1 MVQHSSLSCIAIDNR
16 LMNLTDFS
24 FDQEKVLAFLQW
36 LDTSFPADP
45 SVSAPKLWCKF
56 GSSLG
61 NVLLMN
67 WVLRQYASPGMMD
80 RDGPI
85 FLRPWHLPWA
95 SECGLKGVLEPAS
108 CHHNYRWLVDNVM
121 LILKVGPFHLQVFR
135 WILQSWLRTH
145 CCLSASWFACMA
157 WLQIPMCPGQK
168 SWPSPNWGGNWGV
181 AQNLSSRLSTLILV
195 TTSSCSLTVCFL
207 QKDGLGPLVPMQCGF
222 APTNSRHFS
231 RQGYYP

>member
-85 FLRPWHLPWA
+85 FLRPWHLPCA

-108 CHHNYRWLVDNVM
+108 CHHNYRWLLDNVM
-121 LILKVGPFHLQVFR
+121 LILKVLFIFRFLGEFYNHGSGHIAVSQPADLHAWHDYRSRCARDRKAGHLQIEEGIGVLPKIWVR
-135 WILQSWLRTH
+135 VCRHWSWLRPAH
-145 CCLSASWFACMA
+145 AASRCVFCKRM
-157 WLQIPMCPGQK
+157 
-168 SWPSPNWGGNWGV
+168 V
-181 AQNLSSRLSTLILV
+181 
-195 TTSSCSLTVCFL
+195 
-207 QKDGLGPLVPMQCGF
+207 
-222 APTNSRHFS
+222 
-231 RQGYYP
+231 